1 MNLSPAEV
9 LQVAAISDI
18 YDVDLPEVLE
28 TKLDNASPRDV
39 EEALRAAR
47 NIPQLR
53 SALVLA
59 TWVDEVTYLT
69 RQNREPVCRT
79 LRANAENRMRSLLGS
94 LEQACSVVLYYYWL
108 IARLM
113 PKTIWYRYRY

>member
-94 LEQACSVVLYYYWL
+94 LEQACLVVLYCQ
-108 IARLM
+108 
-113 PKTIWYRYRY
+113 